1 MNSRDGIGVRR
12 YDLLAFPGLDVPN
25 PEGFVEGAGDDEIG
39 LGIEVDAEDHAGVA
53 LEGLNAIA
61 RVDVPDA
68 EALVVRSRA
77 DIAGVG
83 RPREVGDA
91 LAVAVKL
98 PLECRG
104 RRRSRGRP
112 YAYCFVQRSA
122 AQETPVL

>member
-1 MNSRDGIGVRR
+1 MYSRDGIGVRR

-83 RPREVGDA
+83 RPREV
-91 LAVAVKL
+91 
-98 PLECRG
+98 
-104 RRRSRGRP
+104 
-112 YAYCFVQRSA
+112 
-122 AQETPVL
+122 